1 MKKIII
7 LGNGYVGNL
16 LHNYLSTRY
25 DVYKFGSKD
34 VNYHS
39 KIKLKDIISE
49 LHPHAIIG
57 CYGFTGKPNIDQAE
71 TLKEECWHLN
81 VNVPLTVSC
90 VCAEEKIP
98 YIHISSGCIYS
109 GYEKEWNEYDKPNF
123 GMFNES
129 SFYSKTK
136 HAFELI
142 SMDIPKTVVRIRMPF
157 GSCDSYR
164 NYINKILKYDTLINA
179 INSRTCMDDFGLSML
194 SIINS
199 GYAINLSKNQ
209 IVHAVNKNPLST
221 KEFIKEMLD
230 LGIENKKW
238 NLIPYQDMIF
248 KAPRSN
254 CVINTSDVISNIFRE
269 EVTSLRETLKRIKQ
283 K

>member
-1 MKKIII
+1 
-7 LGNGYVGNL
+7 
-16 LHNYLSTRY
+16 
-25 DVYKFGSKD
+25 
-34 VNYHS
+34 
-39 KIKLKDIISE
+39 
-49 LHPHAIIG
+49 
-57 CYGFTGKPNIDQAE
+57 
-71 TLKEECWHLN
+71 
-81 VNVPLTVSC
+81 
-90 VCAEEKIP
+90 
-98 YIHISSGCIYS
+98 
-109 GYEKEWNEYDKPNF
+109 
-123 GMFNES
+123 
-129 SFYSKTK
+129 
-136 HAFELI
+136 
-142 SMDIPKTVVRIRMPF
+142 
-157 GSCDSYR
+157 
-164 NYINKILKYDTLINA
+164 
-179 INSRTCMDDFGLSML
+179 MDDFGLSML

-221 KEFIKEMLD
+221 KEFIKEMSD

>member
-16 LHNYLSTRY
+16 LHDYLSTRY

-109 GYEKEWNEYDKPNF
+109 GYKKEWNEYDKPNF

-129 SFYSKTK
+129 SFIQKQNM
-136 HAFELI
+136 HL
-142 SMDIPKTVVRIRMPF
+142 
-157 GSCDSYR
+157 
-164 NYINKILKYDTLINA
+164 
-179 INSRTCMDDFGLSML
+179 
-194 SIINS
+194 
-199 GYAINLSKNQ
+199 NLSQ
-209 IVHAVNKNPLST
+209 WTSPRLSL
-221 KEFIKEMLD
+221 EFECL
-230 LGIENKKW
+230 LGLVTVIE
-238 NLIPYQDMIF
+238 I
-248 KAPRSN
+248 
-254 CVINTSDVISNIFRE
+254 T
-269 EVTSLRETLKRIKQ
+269 
-283 K
+283 